1 MPNEPF
7 NLMSL
12 QEAMD
17 LLGVSRATIDRWRKD
32 KRLPYLKIGKEVWI
46 DRIQLELWVRGGMRN
61 PVPAEKE
68 KVAAGSAGFPLP
80 SKEASSFQTEIETEI
95 TVGYQSG
102 AALLWSALIVKSRGW
117 FEQELRLA
125 EPSRRYRV
133 SWKHADSGMEL
144 VEELIAGRVQIA
156 SVGDYP
162 IAASMEL
169 GRLLPRFQPAMLAF
183 DGKCA
188 GGTGI
193 SLVARKEE
201 GIRYGDQL
209 TSSSAISTV
218 IRSSASRRLQAVLD
232 RGRKEAVQVLG
243 SRRMA
248 DCLAALLEGRV
259 GAAMLWEPYLTWA
272 QTLGAG
278 MTVAADD
285 CGGDYL
291 TGIMADE
298 AWARTHESVTVSY
311 LKAHIRAHELI
322 RRDPLAAASIIRDA
336 SGIPLEVILP
346 VLASI
351 RWDASVYSRDLLT
364 LSRLGEDDSGLKLR
378 SSSLSAGPA
387 FQASYL
393 QEAAAALKL
402 PSLPDMAIPHDWTDD
417 RLY

>member
-32 KRLPYLKIGKEVWI
+32 KRLPYLKIGKDVWI
-46 DRIQLELWVRGGMRN
+46 DRIQLEQWARGGLRN
-61 PVPAEKE
+61 AAAAEKE
-68 KVAAGSAGFPLP
+68 AAAGPAVVPPP
-80 SKEASSFQTEIETEI
+80 SPEAPSDEAEI

-117 FEQELRLA
+117 FEQELQQA
-125 EPSRRYRV
+125 EPRRRYRV

-162 IAASMEL
+162 IAASLEL

-188 GGTGI
+188 GGAGI
-193 SLVARKEE
+193 ALVARKEE

-209 TSSSAISTV
+209 ASSAAVSTV

-232 RGRKEAVQVLG
+232 RGRKEAMPMLG

-298 AWARTHESVTVSY
+298 AWARAHESVTVSY

-322 RRDPLAAASIIRDA
+322 RRDSLAAASIIRDA

-346 VLASI
+346 VLGTI

-364 LSRLGEDDSGLKLR
+364 LSRLGEDDSGPRLR

-417 RLY
+417 RFY